1 MKHIFWYPGY
11 DLLLTNIVRAE
22 NCYLYDAEGKRY
34 VDLESGVWCTSIGH
48 GNSRILRT
56 ITEQSAQIA
65 HTGFGYSSEIVEKAA
80 LEILSLL
87 GFKNGRCVFLCS
99 GSEAVEYGVRIAQSV
114 INRPLLMTMMD
125 SYFGAYGSASRK
137 EEDEW
142 FCFDWAECTV
152 CQYAYECD
160 DRCEHWVAIP
170 FDNIGGFLFEPGSS
184 SGLVR
189 FPPEKLIQNMVAL
202 VKENDGLVLVNEVTT
217 GFGRTGLWF
226 GYQHYGISPDIV
238 AMGKG
243 IGNGYPVSATAFAPS
258 VLELLGGKPVKYSQS
273 HQNDPLGAAVA
284 REVVKVIM
292 EEGLVERGKG
302 IANILLPGLERI
314 KHRTGKIK
322 EIRSRGLMV
331 ALELKDDP
339 DASFTIWTH
348 QELARRGYILVRRPS
363 VNVLRLDP
371 SLTIDQKDIEGFLVT
386 FEDVLTNAE
395 RGFPNGIS
403 TTL

>member
-1 MKHIFWYPGY
+1 VKHIFWYPGY
-11 DLLLTNIVRAE
+11 DLPLTNIVRAE

-48 GNSRILRT
+48 GNPRILRT

-65 HTGFGYSSEIVEKAA
+65 HTGFGYSSVIVEKAA

-87 GFKNGRCVFLCS
+87 GFENGRCVFLCS

-137 EEDEW
+137 QEDEW
-142 FCFDWAECTV
+142 FCFDWAACTV
-152 CQYAYECD
+152 CPYAYECD
-160 DRCEHWVAIP
+160 DRCEYWAAIP
-170 FDNIGGFLFEPGSS
+170 YDSIGGFLFEPGSS

-189 FPPEKLIQNMVAL
+189 FPPEKLIRNIVAV
-202 VKENDGLVLVNEVTT
+202 VKENDGLVLINEVTT
-217 GFGRTGLWF
+217 GIGRTGLWF
-226 GYQHYGISPDIV
+226 GYQHYDILPDIV

-258 VLELLGGKPVKYSQS
+258 VIERLEGRPVKYAQS

-284 REVVKVIM
+284 REVVKVIK
-292 EEGLVERGKG
+292 EEGLVERGEG
-302 IANILLPGLERI
+302 IAAILLSGLEGI

-339 DASFTIWTH
+339 EASFTIQTH
-348 QELARRGYILVRRPS
+348 RELVRRGYVLVRRPG

-371 SLTIDQKDIEGFLVT
+371 SLTIDQKDIEGFLKT
-386 FEDVLTNAE
+386 FEAVLTE
-395 RGFPNGIS
+395 LRRDD
-403 TTL
+403 